1 MTSERRL
8 ERVLAESQ
16 NHQQQLQDQL
26 SQQLSHT
33 LSSVLTNRMDKVLR
47 DEMKKTVPQSKEA
60 HTKTCY
66 CEGHVQ
72 ISGTE
77 LFCADT
83 KWTVLECPPHL
94 IPDDGGIAP
103 FCYLLVA
110 KEVGRIIIFFQN
122 VLNLNSLNM

>member
-16 NHQQQLQDQL
+16 NHQQQLQEQL

-60 HTKTCY
+60 HTHTQKHTNREQKSAHY
-66 CEGHVQ
+66 RVEG
-72 ISGTE
+72 IKAE
-77 LFCADT
+77 LHSADT
-83 KWTVLECPPHL
+83 NQTVHKELSY
-94 IPDDGGIAP
+94 A
-103 FCYLLVA
+103 LVT
-110 KEVGRIIIFFQN
+110 R
-122 VLNLNSLNM
+122 